1 MADSLIS
8 LFALSWP
15 SWPVCIAIVC
25 VLLGAMGHYTSPR
38 PAPGVPF
45 ASYWTPLGHVLAM
58 LQHIGKT
65 GELTSFFAEQ
75 VAKHGDIN
83 ERGEGIC
90 QVLMGPGEVPW
101 IIVSGQHAV
110 QDILSV
116 RRARYLAMLS
126 LAGQERRLV
135 RPLAPRHR
143 HHIRYYVSCVTLT
156 AWRRLRRQLA
166 CSRS

>member
-1 MADSLIS
+1 MAASLDSLS
-8 LFALSWP
+8 VLSWA

-25 VLLGAMGHYTSPR
+25 VLLAATAHYTSPR

-45 ASYWTPLGHVLAM
+45 APYWTPLGHVFAM

-101 IIVSGQHAV
+101 IIVSGHQAI
-110 QDILSV
+110 QDILGV
-116 RRARYLAMLS
+116 R
-126 LAGQERRLV
+126 
-135 RPLAPRHR
+135 
-143 HHIRYYVSCVTLT
+143 
-156 AWRRLRRQLA
+156 
-166 CSRS
+166 